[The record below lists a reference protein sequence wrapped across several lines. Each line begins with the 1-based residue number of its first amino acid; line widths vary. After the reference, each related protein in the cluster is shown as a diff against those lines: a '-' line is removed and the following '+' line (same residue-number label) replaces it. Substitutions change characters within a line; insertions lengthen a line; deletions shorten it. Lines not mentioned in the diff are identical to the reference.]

1 MAIKVYPYKQGS
13 RSARALADALGGR
26 VLRTERSS
34 YVYRQRDMVINW
46 GSSNCPHPCL
56 NSVGPIRNAAN
67 KLSTF
72 TALRDH
78 CVLPRYWV
86 RREEIP
92 DDAFPIVCRTVLTG
106 HSGAGIVMA
115 ATRADLV
122 DAPLYVEYVKKTEE
136 YRVHVGHQRGALG
149 AMYERRGIERPVD
162 DEFTV
167 IALQRKARNREV
179 ENPNWQVRNHANGFV
194 FVRNDVNPDPQVIE
208 QAKLAIYHLGLD
220 FGAVDIIWNR
230 SQNRAYVLEVNTA
243 CGLEGQTIED
253 YARFFRSLCG

>member
-1 MAIKVYPYKQGS
+1 MAIKIYPYRAGS

-34 YVYRQRDMVINW
+34 YVYKDRDTIINW
-46 GSSNCPHPCL
+46 GSSSCPYRCL
-56 NSVGPIRNAAN
+56 NNIGSVRNAAN
-67 KLSTF
+67 KLATF

-92 DDAFPIVCRTVLTG
+92 DDAFPIVCRTILSG
-106 HSGAGIVMA
+106 HSGAGIVIA
-115 ATRADLV
+115 DTRGQLV

-136 YRVHVGHQRGALG
+136 YRVHVGHVPDEHRGGPAFQENC
-149 AMYERRGIERPVD
+149 YE
-162 DEFTV
+162 V
-167 IALQRKARNREV
+167 IALQRKARNRDV

-194 FVRNDVNPDPQVIE
+194 FVRNDVNPDVEVIN

-253 YARFFRSLCG
+253 YARFFRSLAG